1 MEEYQNGTNGQ
12 GAPQTYGEES
22 QMRAQGNMPNQQPNE
37 QYGQS
42 NPQMN
47 GQYGQSNPQMNGQY
61 GQSNPNPYP
70 YAYGPGGP
78 GMAPARINNVFCYI
92 LLAVMPLHKIITMLT
107 NYITF
112 KSMDLNSIM
121 AGDVSS
127 TVSPVISVLSI
138 LNYVFWILYI
148 VFIILD
154 IVQINK
160 GGYKITGLVLF
171 AIFLKQGYYAWRAHV
186 MGEKMTVP
194 VVYTV
199 FFAILTV
206 INYAYAFYLSFGMVS
221 DMMNMM

>member
-22 QMRAQGNMPNQQPNE
+22 QMRAQGNMPNE
-37 QYGQS
+37 QYGQP

-47 GQYGQSNPQMNGQY
+47 GQYGQP
-61 GQSNPNPYP
+61 NPNPYP

-78 GMAPARINNVFCYI
+78 GMAPARINQVFCYI

-127 TVSPVISVLSI
+127 TVSPVTGVLSI

-186 MGEKMTVP
+186 LGEKMTVP

-199 FFAILTV
+199 FFSILTV

>member
-37 QYGQS
+37 QYGQP

-47 GQYGQSNPQMNGQY
+47 GQYGQPNPQMNGQY
-61 GQSNPNPYP
+61 GQPNPNPYP

-92 LLAVMPLHKIITMLT
+92 LLAVMPLHKIVAMLSS
-107 NYITF
+107 YITF
-112 KSMDLNSIM
+112 KSMDLNSVM

-138 LNYVFWILYI
+138 LSYAFWIIYI

-186 MGEKMTVP
+186 LGEKMTVP
-194 VVYTV
+194 VIYTV
-199 FFAILTV
+199 FFSILTI
-206 INYAYAFYLSFGMVS
+206 INYIYAFYLSFGIMA
-221 DMMNMM
+221 DMMTMM

>member
-22 QMRAQGNMPNQQPNE
+22 QMRAQGNMPNE
-37 QYGQS
+37 QYGQP
-42 NPQMN
+42 NPQTD
-47 GQYGQSNPQMNGQY
+47 GQYGQ
-61 GQSNPNPYP
+61 PNPYP

-186 MGEKMTVP
+186 LGEKMTVP

-199 FFAILTV
+199 FFSILTV